1 MENLIAILTSITA
14 LIVAISTLIK
24 NMIEAKKNL
33 IPNKVKSQSSI
44 NMNIIKLLEEAKEYF
59 RADRIQV
66 YDYHNGGH
74 FANGRSALKVSC
86 TYEVVRNGIKNC
98 QQELQGIPLTFIA
111 QFNDKLLKEKTLHV
125 KDIEEI
131 KDSMPFT
138 YQIKNNQGIKTFY
151 DIILNNKQG
160 DPIGFLAIQYN
171 NQDIQISEEDENEI
185 FKFKLSI
192 ENELEKMIGGK

>member
-1 MENLIAILTSITA
+1 MENVIAILTSITA

-33 IPNKVKSQSSI
+33 IPYKVKSQSSI
-44 NMNIIKLLEEAKEYF
+44 NMNIIKLMEEAKEYF

-86 TYEVVRNGIKNC
+86 TYEVVRNGIKSC

-111 QFNDKLLKEKTLHV
+111 QFNDRLLKEETMYI
-125 KDIEEI
+125 KDVEEI

-138 YQIKNNQGIKTFY
+138 YQIKNNQGIKSFY
-151 DIILNNKQG
+151 DIILNNKNG

-171 NQDIQISEEDENEI
+171 NQDIRILEEDKKI
-185 FKFKLSI
+185 VFA
-192 ENELEKMIGGK
+192 